1 MPVVKKATKTKVTA
15 KKATAV
21 KPVPKMK
28 LRTTVAKKTTKAA
41 KLAASNGAG
50 RARLPCVCGC
60 GELSTSFLKRGH
72 FKRVLGFLRDIKA
85 GTLKPEKA
93 FGSKQLAAAYGPWS
107 PTRGGGLVPATKG
120 NYAKVRANLEA

>member
-1 MPVVKKATKTKVTA
+1 MPVVKKATKTV
-15 KKATAV
+15 KKASAV

-28 LRTTVAKKTTKAA
+28 LRTTVAKKTSSKATKS
-41 KLAASNGAG
+41 AASNGAG

-93 FGSKQLAAAYGPWS
+93 FGSKQLAAAYGPWTTLKS
-107 PTRGGGLVPATKG
+107 GGMKPATTD
-120 NYAKVRANLEA
+120 YAVVRANFNG